1 MTGIAPTRRGFIAA
15 ASAATILG
23 TGPAAAQALAAL
35 REAAGKEG
43 KVLWYDSLP
52 RDQGETILKEF
63 QKAFPEVKVA
73 EYLEVPGAQ
82 KTARLTQESTAGGP
96 TADVNI
102 DAASAAMG
110 FAAKGFLNTAD
121 WKAAGVEMS
130 EARTPNEY
138 LIAVTTPLYGVLY
151 NTNKVKDAEAP
162 KTYDE
167 MLDAKWTGRIGTWA
181 RGIGVA
187 TLAAEWGEERT
198 LAFTTK
204 FAALKPKL
212 YRSTYDAAAS
222 VGAGEIDLAYTIHHT
237 AVPTMEKGAPVKFLF
252 VEPIPMNPLYASLLK
267 HGRNPNAGRLLAV
280 WLGSEAGGLAYEKVA
295 KRGNPFIAS
304 TETAKLIKGKKLA
317 YFGAKAEVERA
328 AWFNA
333 FEARISR
340 MLAGR

>member
-1 MTGIAPTRRGFIAA
+1 MIDGTTTRRGFIAT
-15 ASAATILG
+15 ASAATLLG
-23 TGPAAAQALAAL
+23 TGPAAAQALAEL
-35 REAAGKEG
+35 RAGAAREG

-63 QKAFPEVKVA
+63 QKAFPEVKTA

-102 DAASAAMG
+102 DAASSAMG

-121 WKAAGVEMS
+121 WKAAGVETS

-138 LIAVTTPLYGVLY
+138 LIAVTTPLFGMLY
-151 NTNKVKDAEAP
+151 NTNKIKDAEAP
-162 KTYDE
+162 KNYDE
-167 MLDAKWTGRIGTWA
+167 LVDAKWAGRMGTWA
-181 RGIGVA
+181 RGIGMA
-187 TLAAEWGEERT
+187 TLAADWGEEKT
-198 LAFTTK
+198 LAYVTK

-222 VGAGEIDLAYTIHHT
+222 VGAGEIDLAYIIHHT
-237 AVPTMEKGAPVKFLF
+237 SLPTIEKGAPVKWVFL
-252 VEPIPMNPLYASLLK
+252 EPIPMSPLYAALMK

-280 WLGSEAGGLAYEKVA
+280 WLGSEAGSLAYEKVA
-295 KRGNPFIAS
+295 KRGNPFIDS
-304 TETAKLIKGKKLA
+304 TETAKLLKGKKLS

-333 FEARISR
+333 LETRISR